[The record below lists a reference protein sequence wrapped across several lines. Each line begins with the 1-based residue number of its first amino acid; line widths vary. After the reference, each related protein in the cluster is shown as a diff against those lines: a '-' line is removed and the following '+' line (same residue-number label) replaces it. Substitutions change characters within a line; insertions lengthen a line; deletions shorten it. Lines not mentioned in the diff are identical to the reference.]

1 MTKRIVTVLLVLC
14 MIIGLIPILSGCDS
28 GNHFQAPDVYEDL
41 PDTYVES
48 ADYPIGFNGGA
59 SGPFVAPTE
68 NGYYFLG
75 GRHLYYMD
83 KDSLSPQIL
92 CNRPECTHKTADC
105 NALFFYEQAPF
116 IQYYEGRL
124 YVSGLALD
132 SKENQYVV
140 LYEVSPDTGTRRVVC
155 KLPYGLGSGSWGYMM
170 HRGYLYMYHTDEAN
184 MYLER
189 TALNQLSDDTEPEL
203 LYKLETI
210 PIEAPMIYGDHIVLF
225 DWIAVEDTY
234 KGTLWDYNIKT
245 ATCGQIPT
253 PDSEEIAYCI
263 PDSFFDENLLLR
275 VVSQKDYKNALVE
288 GEKEIASQMEYLSY
302 NYTTKTVSDFAVIP
316 SEGSLYSNL
325 KYDGVH
331 WIDFFTNNLT
341 AYDEAVPEEQTV
353 RLMNEDMTVEKSA
366 AFAGA
371 WTGVCA
377 GDSEFSFIYYGRSA
391 TCKLDVVDKRDN
403 NFEVKTVWER
413 SEEDAKPGDSVD
425 GWPLPRI

>member
-1 MTKRIVTVLLVLC
+1 MKRRIIGICLCLC
-14 MIIGLIPILSGCDS
+14 MAIGLIPALSGCDS

-41 PDTYVES
+41 PDTYVENT
-48 ADYPIGFNGGA
+48 DYPIGFDGGA

-75 GRHLYYMD
+75 GWHLYYMD

-116 IQYYEGRL
+116 IQYYEGHL
-124 YVSGLALD
+124 YVSSFALD
-132 SKENQYVV
+132 SKEKQYVV
-140 LYEVSPDTGTRRVVC
+140 LYEVSPDTCTRRVVC

-170 HRGYLYMYHTDEAN
+170 HRGYLYMYHTDAEN

-189 TALNQLSDDTEPEL
+189 TALNQLSDDAEPEL

-210 PIEAPMIYGDHIVLF
+210 PIEAPMIYGDHVILF
-225 DWIAVEDTY
+225 DWIAAGDTY

-245 ATCGQIPT
+245 ATCDQIPT

-263 PDSFFDENLLLR
+263 PDSFFDQNLLLK
-275 VVSQKDYKNALVE
+275 VVSQKDYKSAIAE
-288 GEKEIASQMEYLSY
+288 DEKEITSQIEYLSY
-302 NYTTKTVSDFAVIP
+302 DYTTKTVSDFAVVP

-331 WIDFFTNNLT
+331 WIDFFINNLDT
-341 AYDEAVPEEQTV
+341 NEATFKGQTV

-371 WTGVCA
+371 WTGLCA

-391 TCKLDVVDKRDN
+391 TCKLDVVDKRNDS
-403 NFEVKTVWER
+403 FEVKTVWER
-413 SEEDAKPGDSVD
+413 SEKDAKPGDSN